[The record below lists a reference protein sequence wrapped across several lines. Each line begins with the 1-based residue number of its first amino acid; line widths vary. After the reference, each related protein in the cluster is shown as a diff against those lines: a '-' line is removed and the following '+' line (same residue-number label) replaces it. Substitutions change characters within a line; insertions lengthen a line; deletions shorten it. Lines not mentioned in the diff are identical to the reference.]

1 MGVFT
6 GKVQSMKLLIDTN
19 IVIDVALERQL
30 FFEDSDRVLAL
41 AEEKA
46 FDGYLSAASI
56 TDIFYVVRKDKGKY
70 LTFEFLQYMVSFC
83 SIATVDEIV
92 IKNALAS
99 NPKDFEDAIQ
109 YQTALIAGL
118 DGIVTRNPK
127 DYTQSSISVFT
138 PTELLAEIG

>member
-41 AEEKA
+41 SEEKA

-127 DYTQSSISVFT
+127 DYAQSSISVFT

>member
-6 GKVQSMKLLIDTN
+6 GKTQSMKMLIDTN
-19 IVIDVALERQL
+19 IVIDVALEREP

-56 TDIFYVVRKDKGKY
+56 SDIFYIVRKDKGNY
-70 LTFEFLQYMVSFC
+70 LTFEFLQYIISFC
-83 SIATVDEIV
+83 SIAMVDEMV

-109 YQTALIAGL
+109 YQTALTAGL
-118 DGIVTRNPK
+118 NGIVTRNPK
-127 DYTQSSISVFT
+127 VKQQ
-138 PTELLAEIG
+138 

>member
-1 MGVFT
+1 
-6 GKVQSMKLLIDTN
+6 MKILIDTN
-19 IVIDVALERQL
+19 IIIDVALEREP
-30 FFEDSDRVLAL
+30 FFENSDRLLAL

-56 TDIFYVVRKDKGKY
+56 SDIFYIVRKDKGKY
-70 LTFEFLQYMVSFC
+70 LTFEFLKYIISFC
-83 SIATVDEIV
+83 SIATVNEMV

-109 YQTALIAGL
+109 YQTALIACL

-127 DYTQSSISVFT
+127 DYSEASISVFT
-138 PTELLAEIG
+138 PSQFLVAIREIF